1 MQIEQKQEEQTSS
14 IIGYNIAIIRKKLGI
29 SQRELAERLWHLG
42 LDIDKNAIQRMESG
56 QRLITDIEVV
66 YLAKCLNL
74 SIMSLYKNDFDAP
87 NPEEIMLENR
97 EEKNMRNG

>member
-1 MQIEQKQEEQTSS
+1 MIANRTKTGRTN
-14 IIGYNIAIIRKKLGI
+14 IIGYNIAIIRK
-29 SQRELAERLWHLG
+29 
-42 LDIDKNAIQRMESG
+42 
-56 QRLITDIEVV
+56 VV

>member
-1 MQIEQKQEEQTSS
+1 MIANRTKTGRTN

-29 SQRELAERLWHLG
+29 SQRELA
-42 LDIDKNAIQRMESG
+42 DG

>member
-1 MQIEQKQEEQTSS
+1 
-14 IIGYNIAIIRKKLGI
+14 
-29 SQRELAERLWHLG
+29 
-42 LDIDKNAIQRMESG
+42 MESG

>member
-1 MQIEQKQEEQTSS
+1 MIANRTKTGRTN

-42 LDIDKNAIQRMESG
+42 LDIDK
-56 QRLITDIEVV
+56 ITDIEVV